1 MSTCRRPLVACLA
14 VAAALMAG
22 SVMLLLGATAP
33 AGAASLG
40 QLNSRLGAQQARQQ
54 SLHSSLSRLSAVISS
69 LNQQIALVESREAAV
84 RAELAHDRAALAA
97 AHTALVH
104 ERARVKLLR
113 ARLAW
118 ARVLLSRQLVSSYET
133 DRPDLV
139 SVVLNAHGFT
149 DLLENLDFLHRA
161 EQQQQTVI
169 TLTRTAKAQATRAA
183 HRLTKLEAQRRVIT
197 DETEVHARA
206 LAGMNALLQSRQSAL
221 AQAQSAQQDA
231 LAASRAQ
238 AQHLRSQIASVK
250 AAQAAAAAR
259 AAAQA
264 AQSAPSVSSAGSS
277 AGSSGSGSAA
287 GSPGPALG
295 PNGGWTIPY
304 AIVLCESGGQNLPP
318 NSAGASGYYQ
328 IIPSTWSSFGGTGPA
343 AYLASKAE
351 QDAVATRIWNGGA
364 GASNWVCAGIVGIT
378 H

>member
-1 MSTCRRPLVACLA
+1 MLTCRRPLVARST
-14 VAAALMAG
+14 VAAVLAAGIVALSAG
-22 SVMLLLGATAP
+22 PATT
-33 AGAASLG
+33 AGAAGLG
-40 QLNSRLGAQQARQQ
+40 QLNSQLGAQQARQQ
-54 SLHSSLSRLSAVISS
+54 SLGSSLSRLSSLIGS
-69 LNQQIALVESREAAV
+69 LNRQITLVESREAAV
-84 RAELAHDRAALAA
+84 RAELAHDQAALAA
-97 AHTALVH
+97 AHTALVR
-104 ERARVKLLR
+104 ERSRLKLLR
-113 ARLAW
+113 AQLAW
-118 ARVLLSRQLVSSYET
+118 ARMLLSRQLLSSYET

-139 SVVLNAHGFT
+139 SVVLSAHGFT
-149 DLLENLDFLHRA
+149 DLLESLDFLHRA

-169 TLTRTAKAQATRAA
+169 TLTRTAKARATIAA
-183 HRLTKLEAQRRVIT
+183 HRLAKLEAARRVLT
-197 DETEVHARA
+197 DETALHARA

-231 LAASRAQ
+231 LAASRAR

-264 AQSAPSVSSAGSS
+264 AQSAPSL
-277 AGSSGSGSAA
+277 SSGSGSGS

-295 PNGGWTIPY
+295 PNGGWAIPY

-351 QDAVATRIWNGGA
+351 QDAVASRIWNGGA

>member
-1 MSTCRRPLVACLA
+1 MSTCRRPLVALITP
-14 VAAALMAG
+14 AAALAAVLVALCAG
-22 SVMLLLGATAP
+22 PPTT

-40 QLNSRLGAQQARQQ
+40 QLNSQLGTQQARQQ
-54 SLHSSLSRLSAVISS
+54 SLSASLSRLSSLISS
-69 LNQQIALVESREAAV
+69 LNSQISLVESREAAV

-97 AHTALVH
+97 AHTALVR
-104 ERARVKLLR
+104 EKARLKLLR
-113 ARLAW
+113 ARLAR

-139 SVVLNAHGFT
+139 SVVLSAHGFT
-149 DLLENLDFLHRA
+149 DLLENLDFLRRA

-169 TLTRTAKAQATRAA
+169 SLTRTAKARATIAA
-183 HRLTKLEAQRRVIT
+183 HRLAKLERARRVIT
-197 DETEVHARA
+197 DDTAVHARA

-221 AQAQSAQQDA
+221 AQARAAQQDA

-264 AQSAPSVSSAGSS
+264 AQSAPSA
-277 AGSSGSGSAA
+277 AGSGS

-295 PNGGWTIPY
+295 RNGGWAIPY

-328 IIPSTWSSFGGTGPA
+328 IIPSTWASFGGTGPA

-364 GASNWVCAGIVGIT
+364 GASNWDCAAIVGIT

>member
-1 MSTCRRPLVACLA
+1 MLAGVVA
-14 VAAALMAG
+14 VAA
-22 SVMLLLGATAP
+22 VPATT
-33 AGAASLG
+33 AGAASVG
-40 QLNSRLGAQQARQQ
+40 QLSSQLGAQQSRQQ
-54 SLHSSLSRLSAVISS
+54 SLSASLSRLASVISS
-69 LNQQIALVESREAAV
+69 LDSQISLVESREAAV
-84 RAELAHDRAALAA
+84 RAELAHDQAALAA
-97 AHTALVH
+97 AHAALVR
-104 ERARVKLLR
+104 ERARLKLLR
-113 ARLAW
+113 RQLAW

-139 SVVLNAHGFT
+139 SVVLNAHGFA

-169 TLTRTAKAQATRAA
+169 TLTRTAKARATVAA
-183 HRLTKLEAQRRVIT
+183 HRLVKLEAARRIIT
-197 DETEVHARA
+197 DETALHARA

-221 AQAQSAQQDA
+221 AQARSAQQDA

-238 AQHLRSQIASVK
+238 AQHLRSQIAQVK

-264 AQSAPSVSSAGSS
+264 AQSAPSTGSGAG
-277 AGSSGSGSAA
+277 AGSGSGSGS

-295 PNGGWTIPY
+295 PNGGWAIPY